1 MTGTSATL
9 DALGIRPGCVL
20 IVENHE
26 SLAALPPL
34 EGVAAVHG
42 QGLAAP
48 ELAVVGW
55 LAAAEVVYWGDLDT
69 HGFRIL
75 ADVRRALP
83 HTESVL
89 MDTATLT
96 RFAALAVREPEPFQ
110 GRIGHLTASEQ
121 EALTALR
128 AGGLRLE
135 QERIDAR
142 YAVRALRAACG
153 GGG

>member
-34 EGVAAVHG
+34 EGVAAVHN

-55 LAAAEVVYWGDLDT
+55 LAAAEVVYGAIWTRTGSGSSRTCDARCPT
-69 HGFRIL
+69 
-75 ADVRRALP
+75 RRA
-83 HTESVL
+83 
-89 MDTATLT
+89 
-96 RFAALAVREPEPFQ
+96 
-110 GRIGHLTASEQ
+110 
-121 EALTALR
+121 
-128 AGGLRLE
+128 
-135 QERIDAR
+135 
-142 YAVRALRAACG
+142 C
-153 GGG
+153 